1 MAVTLINVFEVPAGR
16 DDEFVAGW
24 QRTADY
30 MRKQPGFL
38 STRLHVSLNGTAQ
51 FRYVNVAE
59 WQDPKAFQSAVGQ
72 AGFREVAQQIAFAEA
87 HPSLYR
93 VAEATA

>member
-16 DDEFVAGW
+16 DEEFVAGW

-30 MRKQPGFL
+30 MREQPGFL
-38 STRLHVSLNGTAQ
+38 STRLHVSLDGTAQ
-51 FRYVNVAE
+51 FRYINLAE
-59 WQDPKAFQSAVGQ
+59 WQDPKAFQAAVGQ
-72 AGFREVAQQIAFAEA
+72 DAFREVARGIAFAEA

-93 VAEATA
+93 IAEATA

>member
-1 MAVTLINVFEVPAGR
+1 MAVTLINAFEVPAGR
-16 DDEFVAGW
+16 DEEFVAGW

-30 MRKQPGFL
+30 MRGQPGFL
-38 STRLHVSLNGTAQ
+38 STRLHVSLDETAQ

-59 WQDPKAFQSAVGQ
+59 WQDPKAFQAAVGQ
-72 AGFREVAQQIAFAEA
+72 DGFREVAREIAFARA

>member
-16 DDEFVAGW
+16 DEEFVAGW
-24 QRTADY
+24 QRTADF
-30 MRKQPGFL
+30 MREQPGFL
-38 STRLHVSLNGTAQ
+38 STRLHVSLEGNAQ

-59 WQDPKAFQSAVGQ
+59 WQDPNAFRTAVGQ
-72 AGFREVAQQIAFAEA
+72 EGFREVARQIAFAQA

>member
-1 MAVTLINVFEVPAGR
+1 MAVTLINAFEVPAGR

-30 MRKQPGFL
+30 MREEPGFL
-38 STRLHVSLNGTAQ
+38 STRLHVSLDENAQ
-51 FRYVNVAE
+51 FRYVNLAE
-59 WQDPKAFQSAVGQ
+59 WQDPKAFQAAVGQ
-72 AGFREVAQQIAFAEA
+72 DGFRQVARETSFAHA

-93 VAEATA
+93 MAEAMP

>member
-16 DDEFVAGW
+16 DEEFVAGW

-30 MRKQPGFL
+30 MREQPGFL
-38 STRLHVSLNGTAQ
+38 STRLHVSLDENAQ
-51 FRYVNVAE
+51 FRYVNLAE
-59 WQDPKAFQSAVGQ
+59 WVDPRAFQSAVGQ
-72 AGFREVAQQIAFAEA
+72 DGFREVARQIAFAEA

-93 VAEATA
+93 VAEAMA